1 MSSDVDFDETFISQG
16 PARHFGFAD
25 ALPVHTAHSWHMTP
39 DAFVSSVPMNDHY
52 GLPQHSYAEDHPTD
66 GFLITASQG
75 TSPELYQDDP
85 ASLPPSGQ
93 STESWSEEESSPPIA
108 SLPRQLVAPV
118 SSPTAPPDITSP
130 PVDQTVP
137 SGDEFLY
144 QDPLL
149 PLPPRRGSRIRRQ
162 RTIWN
167 PSDMSNYVDQ
177 LMQEQDITELNIRVS
192 CSDVGGVFPHR
203 RRTHALST

>member
-1 MSSDVDFDETFISQG
+1 
-16 PARHFGFAD
+16 
-25 ALPVHTAHSWHMTP
+25 MTP
-39 DAFVSSVPMNDHY
+39 DVFVSSVPTNDHY
-52 GLPQHSYAEDHPTD
+52 GLPQNSYAEDHPTD

-149 PLPPRRGSRIRRQ
+149 PLPPRRGSRVRRQ

-177 LMQEQDITELNIRVS
+177 LMQEQDITEPTFESAAAMSVKS
-192 CSDVGGVFPHR
+192 FPQ
-203 RRTHALST
+203 AKNPCPSYLSQ